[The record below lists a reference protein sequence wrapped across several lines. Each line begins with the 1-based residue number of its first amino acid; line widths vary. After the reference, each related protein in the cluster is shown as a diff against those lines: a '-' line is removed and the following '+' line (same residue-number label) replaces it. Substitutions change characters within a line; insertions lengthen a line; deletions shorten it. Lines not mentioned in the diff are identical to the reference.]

1 MRNPLGIVGGVGLG
15 LCLLAFFLLL
25 DKTYKKREGVS
36 YARLGVMLSLALIL
50 GFVESM
56 LPDILV
62 PGVKLGLSNVAVLVV
77 IYVYGPKEGLLL
89 AVLKALIVSF
99 FAGTFMSMGGF
110 MSLVGSSFS
119 AIMMI
124 FLHIAARRF
133 SPVAVSLV
141 GALSHICGQMLV
153 AHVYLGPAVWAYAPL
168 ALALSMATG
177 IFTGIIAALLL
188 RHKAFIAYMRRE

>member
-1 MRNPLGIVGGVGLG
+1 MRNPLSIVGGILLG
-15 LCLLAFFLLL
+15 LSLLAFFLLL

-62 PGVKLGLSNVAVLVV
+62 PGVKLGLSNVAILVV
-77 IYVYGPKEGLLL
+77 IYVYGPKEGFLL
-89 AVLKALIVSF
+89 AVLKALLVSF
-99 FAGTFMSMGGF
+99 FAGTFISMGGF
-110 MSLVGSSFS
+110 MSLTGSALS

-133 SPVAVSLV
+133 SPVAVSLL
-141 GALSHICGQMLV
+141 GALSHICGQMII
-153 AHVYLGPAVWAYAPL
+153 AHLYMGPAVWGYAPL

-177 IFTGIIAALLL
+177 IFTGIIAAMLL
-188 RHKAFIAYMRRE
+188 RQKSFLTYMRRE